1 VPEKTVGPLNMAS
14 RPLRGDTRP
23 APPPPLRGPRGW
35 SLLPLAF
42 LFTLPAVGR
51 AQTTAPR
58 QIANSVSVDRV
69 TQNPSAEPLY
79 RPITGTQLASFAA
92 SHETPELDAGFH
104 LLYELKPV
112 EARALFEAWLH
123 SHPADP
129 LGSASEAASYLF
141 EECYRQG
148 VLTSAYFLD
157 DKRFLGDIPLKPDP
171 GLRAAFFAADK
182 QAQGLA
188 RLRLKAN
195 PDDTNA
201 LFAMT
206 LSAGMEADYASLI
219 DKHQL
224 ESLRMIR
231 DADKYAKK
239 LLAVAPEASDAYLTL
254 GAANYIIG
262 SLPAPKR
269 FFLFFAGIHGD
280 KGGGVQQL
288 EVAATHGHY
297 LRPFAKILL
306 ALAALREKRPE
317 VARTQFR
324 ELVAEFPQNPLFSS
338 ELATL
343 NSLAR

>member
-1 VPEKTVGPLNMAS
+1 VS
-14 RPLRGDTRP
+14 R
-23 APPPPLRGPRGW
+23 
-35 SLLPLAF
+35 
-42 LFTLPAVGR
+42 
-51 AQTTAPR
+51 Q
-58 QIANSVSVDRV
+58 
-69 TQNPSAEPLY
+69 PSAEWLY
-79 RPITGTQLASFAA
+79 LPITGTQIAA
-92 SHETPELDAGFH
+92 FSAPPETPELDAGFH
-104 LLYELKPV
+104 LLYELKLV
-112 EARALFEAWLH
+112 EARALFKAWLH

-171 GLRAAFFAADK
+171 ELRAAFFAADK

-188 RLRLKAN
+188 RFRLKTN

-201 LFAMT
+201 LFAMS

-219 DKHQL
+219 DKRQL

-239 LLAVAPEASDAYLTL
+239 LLAVAPELSDAYLTL

-269 FFLFFAGIHGD
+269 IFLFFAGIHGD
-280 KGGGVQQL
+280 KSGGIQQL
-288 EVAATHGHY
+288 EVAAAHGHY

-306 ALAALREKRPE
+306 ALAALREKKPD
-317 VARTQFR
+317 VARTQFG
-324 ELVAEFPQNPLFSS
+324 ELVAEFPQNPLYSS
-338 ELATL
+338 ELTRL
-343 NSLAR
+343 NNLPR